1 MGSTGTGNFS
11 DYKKFPRAIKG
22 VTGADDSEDKC
33 ALAFSTLI
41 EDVDTCEYYSKKGIL
56 PAVGTEVYVEF
67 NVRLVVISNDG
78 LIIGYLPTKY
88 NYLRYCIVKGFTY
101 TGVVSNVSSTPINTV
116 IVDITP
122 SAV

>member
-11 DYKKFPRAIKG
+11 DYKNFPRAIKG
-22 VTGADDSEDKC
+22 ITGADDTEEKC
-33 ALAFSTLI
+33 ALAFSTFI
-41 EDVDTCEYYSKKGIL
+41 EDVDTCEYYSKKGTL
-56 PAVGTEVYVEF
+56 PAVGTEVCIDF
-67 NVRLVVISNDG
+67 KVRLVVKSNDG

-88 NYLRYCIVKGFTY
+88 NYLRYCIVKDFKY

-122 SAV
+122 STV

>member
-11 DYKKFPRAIKG
+11 DYKNFSRAIKG
-22 VTGADDSEDKC
+22 ITGAEDSEDKC
-33 ALAFSTLI
+33 ALAFSTFI
-41 EDVDTCEYYSKKGIL
+41 EDVDTCEYYSKKGTL
-56 PAVGTEVYVEF
+56 PAVGTEVCIDF
-67 NVRLVVISNDG
+67 KVRLVVKSNDG

-88 NYLRYCIVKGFTY
+88 NYLRYCIVKGFAY

-122 SAV
+122 ITV

>member
-1 MGSTGTGNFS
+1 MGSSGPGNFS
-11 DYKKFPRAIKG
+11 DYSNYPRAIKG
-22 VTGADDSEDKC
+22 VTGAVDSEDKC

-41 EDVDTCEYYSKKGIL
+41 EDVDNCEYYSKKGVL
-56 PAVGTEVYVEF
+56 PAVGTEVYVDF
-67 NVRLVVISNDG
+67 KVRLVVKSNDG

-88 NYLRYCIVKGFTY
+88 NYLRNCIVKGFTY

-122 SAV
+122 STV

>member
-11 DYKKFPRAIKG
+11 DYKNFPRAIKG
-22 VTGADDSEDKC
+22 ITGADDSEDKC

-41 EDVDTCEYYSKKGIL
+41 EDVDTCEYYRKKGTL
-56 PAVGTEVYVEF
+56 PGVGTEVFVEF
-67 NVRLVVISNDG
+67 KFRLLVKSNDG

-88 NYLRYCIVKGFTY
+88 NYLRNCIVKGFTY
-101 TGVVSNVSSTPINTV
+101 TGVVSVASSTSINTV
-116 IVDITP
+116 VVDITP

>member
-11 DYKKFPRAIKG
+11 DYKKFPKAIKG

-41 EDVDTCEYYSKKGIL
+41 EDVDTCEYYRKKGAL
-56 PAVGTEVYVEF
+56 PAVDTEVYVDF
-67 NVRLVVISNDG
+67 KVRLVVKSNDG
-78 LIIGYLPTKY
+78 LILGYLPTKY
-88 NYLRYCIVKGFTY
+88 NYLRNCIVKGITY
-101 TGVVSNVSSTPINTV
+101 TGVVSVASSTPINTV
-116 IVDITP
+116 VVDITP

>member
-11 DYKKFPRAIKG
+11 DYKNFSRAIKG
-22 VTGADDSEDKC
+22 ITGADDSEDKC
-33 ALAFSTLI
+33 ALAFSTFI
-41 EDVDTCEYYSKKGIL
+41 EDVDTCEYDSKKGTL
-56 PAVGTEVYVEF
+56 PAIGTEVYIDF
-67 NVRLVVISNDG
+67 KVRLVAKSNDG

-88 NYLRYCIVKGFTY
+88 NYLRNCIVKDFKY

-122 SAV
+122 STI

>member
-101 TGVVSNVSSTPINTV
+101 TGVVSNVSTTPINTV

>member
-1 MGSTGTGNFS
+1 MGSSGTDNFS
-11 DYKKFPRAIKG
+11 DYSNYPRAIKG
-22 VTGADDSEDKC
+22 VTGAVDSEDKC

-41 EDVDTCEYYSKKGIL
+41 EDVDTCEYYSKKGVL
-56 PAVGTEVYVEF
+56 PAVGTEVYVDF
-67 NVRLVVISNDG
+67 KVRLVVKSNDG

-101 TGVVSNVSSTPINTV
+101 TGVVSNASSTPINTV

-122 SAV
+122 STI

>member
-1 MGSTGTGNFS
+1 MGSSGTDNFS
-11 DYKKFPRAIKG
+11 DYSNYPRAIKG
-22 VTGADDSEDKC
+22 VTGAVDSEDKC

-41 EDVDTCEYYSKKGIL
+41 EDVDTCEYYSKKGVL
-56 PAVGTEVYVEF
+56 PGVGTEVYVDF
-67 NVRLVVISNDG
+67 KVRLVVKSNDG

-101 TGVVSNVSSTPINTV
+101 TGVVSNASSTPINTV

-122 SAV
+122 STI

>member
-1 MGSTGTGNFS
+1 MGSSGPGNFS
-11 DYKKFPRAIKG
+11 DYSNYPRAIKG
-22 VTGADDSEDKC
+22 VTGAVDSEDKC

-41 EDVDTCEYYSKKGIL
+41 EDVDTCEYYSKKGML
-56 PAVGTEVYVEF
+56 PAVDTEVSVEF
-67 NVRLVVISNDG
+67 KVRLVVKSNDG

-88 NYLRYCIVKGFTY
+88 NYLRNCIVKGFTY

-122 SAV
+122 STV

>member
-41 EDVDTCEYYSKKGIL
+41 EDVDTCEYYRKKGKL

-116 IVDITP
+116 VVDITP

>member
-11 DYKKFPRAIKG
+11 DYKNFSRAIKG
-22 VTGADDSEDKC
+22 ITGAEDSEDKC
-33 ALAFSTLI
+33 ALAFSTFI
-41 EDVDTCEYYSKKGIL
+41 EDVDTCEYYSKKGTL
-56 PAVGTEVYVEF
+56 PAVGTEVCIDF
-67 NVRLVVISNDG
+67 KVRLVVKSNDG

-88 NYLRYCIVKGFTY
+88 NYLRNCIVKDFKY

-122 SAV
+122 ITI